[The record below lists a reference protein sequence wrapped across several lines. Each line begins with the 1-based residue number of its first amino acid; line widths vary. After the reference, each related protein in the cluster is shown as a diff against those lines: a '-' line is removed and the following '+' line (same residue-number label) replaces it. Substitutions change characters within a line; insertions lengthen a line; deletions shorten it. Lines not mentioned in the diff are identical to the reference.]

1 MSAVA
6 SPLLS
11 RKEAADFLGLKEQTL
26 ASWITTGRY
35 RLPCIK
41 VGRLAKYRLIDLER
55 FLDERTVDTGAEQS

>member
-11 RKEAADFLGLKEQTL
+11 RKEAAEFLGLKEQTL

-35 RLPCIK
+35 RLPCVKI
-41 VGRLAKYRLIDLER
+41 GRLAKYRLSDLEKFITR
-55 FLDERTVDTGAEQS
+55 RTVTSGGDGQ